1 MAALRS
7 SLIVSMIDRVTK
19 PAGRISNALGRIT
32 GVGTGNLGL
41 IGGGLGRIA
50 AAVGG
55 IYAVQ
60 RAVTGSISAAMDFES
75 AMADVAKVVDF
86 PTPAAFKQFQAN
98 VIDMSK
104 HLPMAA
110 DDLSRIV
117 AAAGQAGIANA
128 DLLKFTELAA
138 KVGVAFD
145 ISADTAGDSLAKM
158 MTALNMSVDDVG
170 KLADAMNHL
179 SNSQASSA
187 SGILEFFRRT
197 GADGKMFGFTAEQT
211 AAFGSAMLAAGAEAE
226 VAATSFRNMGK
237 ALGKG
242 GAATKAQRSAFRA
255 LGLNAKTTAKMMQKD
270 AVGTTLKVLEA
281 INKLPKH
288 QQAAVASQLFGDE
301 ARALMPLITNL
312 DLLKKSLGMVSN
324 ESQYLGSASREYERR
339 AKTFANDVQLFKNNL
354 TALEIAVGNRL
365 MPILSRAMDGVT
377 PFINALTGAFN
388 TLDQRV
394 SIFDKVG
401 AAIDGF
407 LTGLG
412 FAGDAKLA
420 QLFNGGIDLIFGKL
434 GTFEEDVTQL
444 SASFEEFRKMGAAIN
459 EFATA
464 HPVLVDTLGTLAG
477 YGAEL
482 FVAAAGISMAAG
494 VVKMIGNV
502 LLTLTG
508 VKTAAGILRAVA
520 GLGRAAP
527 GLGAAATAM
536 GSIAT
541 ALGAISKAGAAAV
554 ILRPFFE
561 MGMNFGKLFGGR
573 TPEQEAANEAG
584 VQSALKDYHKRWG
597 ANGSPADQFIKN
609 LFGGKSGAGAS
620 QRAALDD
627 ATKEWPEAARMGMD
641 AYVEALQVGGGVA
654 ENYATTLAEDIKR
667 QLAVEGRV
675 DIDTVALE
683 RALSLARQLAAV
695 TGGTPAPVTTAVPIA
710 GARAAGGPVDFGK
723 IYMVGERGPELFTPG
738 ADGHISPNSVYR
750 QAAGGGGRSIHIGG
764 ITIHMGMVSDGRS
777 MRDVAEDLGWR
788 IRDALDGAF
797 ADGTV

>member
-1 MAALRS
+1 MKSTLV
-7 SLIVSMIDRVTK
+7 LGMVDRVTG

-32 GVGTGNLGL
+32 GIGAGNLGL

-86 PTPAAFKQFQAN
+86 PTPVAFKQFQAN

-158 MTALNMSVDDVG
+158 MTALDMSVDDVG

-179 SNSQASSA
+179 SNGQASSA
-187 SGILEFFRRT
+187 AGILEFFRRT
-197 GADGKMFGFTAEQT
+197 GADGKMFGFTAVQT
-211 AAFGSAMLAAGAEAE
+211 SAFGSAMLSAGAEAD

-237 ALGKG
+237 ALSR
-242 GAATKAQRSAFRA
+242 GASATKAQRNAFKK
-255 LGLNAKTTAKMMQKD
+255 LGLDSKAVAKGMKKD

-281 INKLPKH
+281 IRVLPAYM
-288 QQAAVASQLFGDE
+288 QASVASDLFGDE

-339 AKTFANDVQLFKNNL
+339 AQTFANDVQLFKNNL
-354 TALEIAVGNRL
+354 TALEIAIGNRL
-365 MPILSRAMDGVT
+365 MPILSDAMNAIT
-377 PFINALTGAFN
+377 PYVDKLAAVFN

-394 SIFDKVG
+394 SIFDKIG
-401 AAIDGF
+401 AAITGF
-407 LTGLG
+407 MDGLG
-412 FAGDAKLA
+412 LEKGTKLA
-420 QLFNGGIDLIFGKL
+420 DLFGTVLDTIFGQKI
-434 GTFEEDVTQL
+434 TNIDQVAEQL
-444 SASFEEFRKMGAAIN
+444 SSISGNFREFGAALN

-464 HPVLVDTLGTLAG
+464 HPVLVDTLGTLAS

-494 VVKMIGNV
+494 AVKIISNV

-541 ALGAISKAGAAAV
+541 SLGAISKAGAAAA

-573 TPEQEAANEAG
+573 TPEEEAANDAG
-584 VQSALKDYHKRWG
+584 VQSALDDYHKRWG
-597 ANGSPADQFIKN
+597 ANGSPADQFLKR
-609 LFGGKSGAGAS
+609 LFGGNSGAGAS

-627 ATKEWPEAARMGMD
+627 ATKAWPEAARMGMD
-641 AYVEALQVGGGVA
+641 AYVEALQAGGSVA
-654 ENYATTLAEDIKR
+654 ESYAATVAEDIKR
-667 QLAVEGRV
+667 QLAVEGHI
-675 DIDTVALE
+675 DIDTAALE
-683 RALSLARQLAAV
+683 RALGLARQLAAA
-695 TGGTPAPVTTAVPIA
+695 TGGTPAPVATAATIA
-710 GARAAGGPVDFGK
+710 GARATGGPVDFGK

-738 ADGHISPNSVYR
+738 ADGHISPNSAYR
-750 QAAGGGGRSIHIGG
+750 QTVGGVGRSAPIVNVN
-764 ITIHMGMVSDGRS
+764 IHMGMISAGRS
-777 MRDVAEDLGWR
+777 MSDVAEDLGQR